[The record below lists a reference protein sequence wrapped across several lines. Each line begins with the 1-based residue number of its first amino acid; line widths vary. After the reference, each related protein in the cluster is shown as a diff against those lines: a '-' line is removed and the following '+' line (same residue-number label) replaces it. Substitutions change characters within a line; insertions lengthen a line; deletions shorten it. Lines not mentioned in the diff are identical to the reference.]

1 MQLIFMTTKI
11 FKVIV
16 PIILVTLPFAVPP
29 FHLSADIG
37 IFLTVISLLFA
48 ILIGFFISGA
58 TSNYLRMQ
66 TLISSMNTSLIS
78 LHSNSAIINAPEHAA
93 LTNAIDTYLIATLDY
108 DLLDFSGLANAEFD
122 NIINLVDQTRAH
134 DDIGNAMLRHLHYAK
149 ADLVA
154 NDEEIAITAKTIVN
168 PEHWLILVIL
178 ASLIVVL
185 LLSMR
190 DNSIAVAVIVAAL
203 NFTILHILILLYEL
217 DANIFLAKKLA
228 FQAPQR
234 VFLSLGLHPYF
245 PDFATTL
252 SHVTLPKQQTYR
264 VGTLLRSGKRKINL
278 VKAGR

>member
-1 MQLIFMTTKI
+1 MPVIFMTTKI

-16 PIILVTLPFAVPP
+16 PIILVTLPFAIPP

-37 IFLTVISLLFA
+37 IFLTVIALLFA

-58 TSNYLRMQ
+58 TANYLRMQ
-66 TLISSMNTSLIS
+66 ALISSMNTSLIC

-93 LTNAIDTYLIATLDY
+93 LTTAIDSYLIATLDY
-108 DLLDFSGLANAEFD
+108 DLLDFSGRASGEFD
-122 NIINLVDQTRAH
+122 NILQLVDQTRAR
-134 DDIGNAMLRHLHYAK
+134 DDIGSAMIQHLHYAK

-178 ASLIVVL
+178 ASLIVIL

-190 DNSIAVAVIVAAL
+190 DNSISVAVIVAAL

-217 DANIFLAKKLA
+217 DANVFLAKKLA

-234 VFLSLGLHPYF
+234 VFLSLGLRPYF

-252 SHVTLPKQQTYR
+252 AHVTLPKNQTYR
-264 VGTLLRSGKRKINL
+264 VGSLLKTGKRKINL

>member
-1 MQLIFMTTKI
+1 MTTKI

-16 PIILVTLPFAVPP
+16 PIILVTLPFAIPP

-58 TSNYLRMQ
+58 TANYLRLQ
-66 TLISSMNTSLIS
+66 ALISSMNTALIA
-78 LHSNSAIINAPEHAA
+78 LHSNSAIINAPEHTA
-93 LTNAIDTYLIATLDY
+93 LTKAIDTYLITTLDY
-108 DLLDFSGLANAEFD
+108 DLLDFSGHASGEFKD
-122 NIINLVDQTRAH
+122 ILRLVDQTRAH
-134 DDIGNAMLRHLHYAK
+134 DEIGHELMYHLHTAK
-149 ADLVA
+149 ASLVA

-178 ASLIVVL
+178 ASLIVVIL
-185 LLSMR
+185 LGMR
-190 DNSIAVAVIVAAL
+190 DNSLGVAIIVAAL

-217 DANIFLAKKLA
+217 DANIFLARKLA

-234 VFLSLGLHPYF
+234 VFLALGLHPYF
-245 PDFATTL
+245 PAFATIL
-252 SHVTLPKQQTYR
+252 SHVTLPKQQSYR
-264 VGTLLRSGKRKINL
+264 VGSLTKTGKRKISL